1 MKKTKILMAMMF
13 ILVAAAPVFAANL
26 TETTTTGT
34 MNVTYGVASTYTI
47 SIPEALS
54 FTADLIQTAEVSV
67 SNVLLAHEE
76 TLTLDL
82 TSVNGYKLKN
92 EDSAI
97 VYTVTKDST
106 VFTDELT
113 EVLSVEAG
121 DPTAVTEV
129 ELSFATTTEA
139 IALATL
145 SGQHTDTLTFTA
157 SVN

>member
-1 MKKTKILMAMMF
+1 M
-13 ILVAAAPVFAANL
+13 
-26 TETTTTGT
+26 
-34 MNVTYGVASTYTI
+34 
-47 SIPEALS
+47 
-54 FTADLIQTAEVSV
+54 
-67 SNVLLAHEE
+67 LLAHEE